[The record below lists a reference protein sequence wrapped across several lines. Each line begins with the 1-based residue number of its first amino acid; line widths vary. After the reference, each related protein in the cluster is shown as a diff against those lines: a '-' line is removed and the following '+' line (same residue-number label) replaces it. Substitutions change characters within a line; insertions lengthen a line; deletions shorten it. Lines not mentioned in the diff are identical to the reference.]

1 MLQISRLRD
10 ADAPRAATA
19 VARLA
24 PGVAWC
30 LAVATLCTVLL
41 RLPGVPA
48 ALASPMLLAIVLGA
62 VVASVGGAVRRSGAR
77 GPAPATT
84 AGRTAAGTRWAAV
97 HLLRAGVVLLG
108 LRLSVPDVLA
118 LGWHGVLVAGGALLV
133 TFGATLAIGHRMRL
147 PRGTVLLIA
156 TSFSVCGAAAASTMV
171 SVLPRGEEETDQEV
185 RERDTALATAIALV
199 TVLGLACV
207 LVGPWVARGLGMTD
221 AQAGLWIGA
230 SFPEVAHVA
239 AAAGTVSAAALG
251 VATVAKLARVALLAP
266 LTAVVS
272 AALGERARRGTPR
285 TSAPEGARDAV
296 PRYGSAGKRAPL
308 VPLFVLG
315 FLACVVVRSTGLVPG
330 AVLHAADGTATFLLV
345 AAMFAMGLGVDLPRL
360 VRTARRPLL
369 LGLAATG
376 IITVVAGAL
385 VMVLG

>member
-10 ADAPRAATA
+10 ADAPRAATAATAA

-77 GPAPATT
+77 GPAPAVA

-118 LGWHGVLVAGGALLV
+118 LGWRGVLVAGGALLV
-133 TFGATLAIGHRMRL
+133 TFGATLAIGWRMRL
-147 PRGTVLLIA
+147 PRDTVLLIA

-272 AALGERARRGTPR
+272 AVLGERARRGTP
-285 TSAPEGARDAV
+285 PEGAR
-296 PRYGSAGKRAPL
+296 YGSTGRRAPL

-360 VRTARRPLL
+360 VRTSRRPLL

-376 IITVVAGAL
+376 IITVVAGVL
-385 VMVLG
+385 VMALD